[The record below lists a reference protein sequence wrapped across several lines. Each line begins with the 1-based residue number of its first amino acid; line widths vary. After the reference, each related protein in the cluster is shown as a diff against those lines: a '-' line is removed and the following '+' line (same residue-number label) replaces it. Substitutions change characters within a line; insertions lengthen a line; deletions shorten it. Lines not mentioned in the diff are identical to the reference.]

1 MTKISEPEAKVEQY
15 LERGQTAEAFEML
28 YKLAI
33 YNARKKN
40 FAQSEIFRDRLYEVD
55 SSAVSR
61 IIDVNEII
69 EAEKSKAITPD
80 YRRLWSRL
88 FAGLSPGEA
97 NALFLSLRKITIES
111 ETEILKQGQPN
122 DSLYFIEDGHLKLI
136 YRDRDKELLIQKMG
150 GGDILGEDTFFSVNV
165 CTFTAKTLTRVHLGI
180 LDQKTFQALK
190 KKHDGFEFSL
200 KKYCGSGRSVLS
212 QLRQKGIDRRSFK
225 RINLNT
231 KVSFQ
236 LLDSNGAEAMQRSV
250 TAELWDISKGGLSF
264 YFQSKN
270 REAVR
275 NLIGR
280 NVGVRFGLQVEG
292 KSKTIA
298 LAGVV
303 HGVQSHP
310 LDEYSVHLQFNR
322 RLSNTAI
329 DTIEQIADRTPGR

>member
-1 MTKISEPEAKVEQY
+1 MTKISEPEARVEQY
-15 LERGQTAEAFEML
+15 LENGQTDEAFELL

-33 YNARKKN
+33 YNARKKD

-69 EAEKSKAITPD
+69 EAEKNKAITPD

-88 FAGLSPGEA
+88 FDGLSPGEA
-97 NALFLSLRKITIES
+97 NALFLSLRKKTVES
-111 ETEILKQGQPN
+111 ETEILRQGQPN
-122 DSLYFIEDGHLKLI
+122 DNLYFIEQGHLKLI
-136 YRDRDKELLIQKMG
+136 YRDREKELLIQKMG
-150 GGDILGEDTFFSVNV
+150 GGDILGEDTFFSLNV
-165 CTFTAKTLTRVHLGI
+165 CTFSAKTLTRVHLGVI
-180 LDQKTFQALK
+180 DQKTFQALK
-190 KKHDGFEFSL
+190 NKHDNLEFNL
-200 KKYCGSGRSVLS
+200 KKSCGSGRSVLN

-236 LLDSNGAEAMQRSV
+236 LLDSNGAEAMRRSV

-270 REAVR
+270 REAAR

-292 KSKTIA
+292 KSRIIA

-303 HGVQSHP
+303 QGVQSHP

-322 RLSNTAI
+322 RLSDTAI
-329 DTIEQIADRTPGR
+329 HAIEQIANRAQRR